1 VWFRVFPINFGCKG
15 LPFTLIC
22 LVKMPKARVNGINI
36 SYKVQGR
43 GEPLILIMGLGGE
56 CGDWVLQ
63 ARAFKKYYRV
73 ITFDNRG
80 VGKSDKPGESYTV
93 KTMADDTVGLM
104 DHLGVSKA
112 HILGVS
118 MGGMIAQEVAINH
131 PERVRK
137 LILVSTTA
145 GRDEKGGHSPELL
158 RAMGLKEG
166 FSDEDIVSAD
176 MGKVMT
182 SLNAHAFGSG
192 AIKAVAVPFCWM
204 RMKLFGIE
212 GLKGQFEAAMTH
224 STLGRLHMIKAL
236 TLVMAGT
243 EDRIVPSSS
252 SDILAIKIPNA
263 RLVKVEGGSHTLV
276 AEKRGRFN
284 REVLNFL
291 A

>member
-1 VWFRVFPINFGCKG
+1 M
-15 LPFTLIC
+15 LS
-22 LVKMPKARVNGINI
+22 KMPKASINGINI

-63 ARAFKKYYRV
+63 LRAFKKYYCV

-80 VGKSDKPGESYTV
+80 VGKSDKPSESYTV

-104 DHLGVSKA
+104 DYLGIDKA

-137 LILVSTTA
+137 LILVSTNA
-145 GRDEKGGHSPELL
+145 GRDEKGGHSPGLL
-158 RAMGLKEG
+158 RAMGLKED

-182 SLNAHAFGSG
+182 SLNAHAFSGG
-192 AIKAVAVPFCWM
+192 AIKLMAVPFCWM
-204 RMKLFGIE
+204 RGKLFGIE
-212 GLKGQFEAAMTH
+212 GLRGQFEAAMTH
-224 STLGRLHMIKAL
+224 STLGRLHLIKAP

-243 EDRIVPSSS
+243 EDRIVSPGSA
-252 SDILAIKIPNA
+252 DIIASRIPNA
-263 RLVKVEGGSHTLV
+263 RLVKIEGGSHTIV

-284 REVLNFL
+284 REVLDFL
-291 A
+291 VH